1 MSVFILNKLSNIIE
15 NSKTI
20 SIFVIEIKQN
30 KMKLSEAKE
39 KYIQTWGTFATSW
52 GINRTMAQVHALL
65 LANGK
70 PLSTDEVMEL
80 LEISRGNA
88 NMNLRA
94 LMDWGIV
101 KKEFIKGDRKEYFT
115 AEKDVWFLF
124 KQITKERRKREIE
137 PVVSFLEELKNIE
150 DNDSA
155 EAKEFIK
162 LMDDFSNVT
171 NKINNIMDLAIKSDD
186 HWLVGKITNLLK

>member
-1 MSVFILNKLSNIIE
+1 
-15 NSKTI
+15 
-20 SIFVIEIKQN
+20 
-30 KMKLSEAKE
+30 MKLSEAKE
-39 KYIQTWGTFATSW
+39 KYIQTWGTFATNW

-65 LANGK
+65 LATGK
-70 PLSTDEVMEL
+70 PLSTDEVMEM

-101 KKEFIKGDRKEYFT
+101 KKEFVKGERKEYFV
-115 AEKDVWFLF
+115 AEKDVWYLF

-137 PVVSFLEELKNIE
+137 PVISFLEELKNIE
-150 DNDSA
+150 DNDSE

-162 LMDDFSNVT
+162 LMNDFSSVT
-171 NKINNIMDLAIKSDD
+171 GKINNIMDLAIKSDD

>member
-1 MSVFILNKLSNIIE
+1 M
-15 NSKTI
+15 T
-20 SIFVIEIKQN
+20 
-30 KMKLSEAKE
+30 LSEAKE
-39 KYIQTWGTFATSW
+39 KYIQTWGTFATNW

-65 LANGK
+65 IASER
-70 PLSTDEVMEL
+70 PLSTDEVMQQ

-101 KKEFIKGDRKEYFT
+101 RKEFVKGDRKEYFI
-115 AEKDVWFLF
+115 AEKDVWYLF

-137 PVVSFLEELKNIE
+137 PVISFLEELKDIE
-150 DNDSA
+150 DKDT
-155 EAKEFIK
+155 EGAKEFIK
-162 LMDDFSNVT
+162 LMNDFSSVT
-171 NKINNIMDLAIKSDD
+171 GKINNIMDLAIKSDD

>member
-1 MSVFILNKLSNIIE
+1 M
-15 NSKTI
+15 T
-20 SIFVIEIKQN
+20 
-30 KMKLSEAKE
+30 LSEAKE
-39 KYIQTWGTFATSW
+39 KYIQTWGTFATNW

-65 LANGK
+65 IASEK
-70 PLSTDEVMEL
+70 PLSTDEVMQQ

-88 NMNLRA
+88 NMNIRA

-101 KKEFIKGDRKEYFT
+101 KKEFVKGDRKEYFV

-137 PVVSFLEELKNIE
+137 PVISFLEELKDIE
-150 DNDSA
+150 DKDT
-155 EAKEFIK
+155 EGAKEFIR
-162 LMDDFSNVT
+162 LMNDFSTVT
-171 NKINNIMDLAIKSDD
+171 GKINNIMDLAIKSDD

>member
-1 MSVFILNKLSNIIE
+1 
-15 NSKTI
+15 
-20 SIFVIEIKQN
+20 
-30 KMKLSEAKE
+30 MKLSQAKE
-39 KYIQTWGTFATSW
+39 KYIQTWGTFATNW

-65 LANGK
+65 LATGK
-70 PLSTDEVMEL
+70 PLSTDEVMEQ

-101 KKEFIKGDRKEYFT
+101 RKEFVKGDRKEYFV

-137 PVVSFLEELKNIE
+137 PVISFLDELKNIE
-150 DNDSA
+150 DKDSE
-155 EAKEFIK
+155 EAKEFIR
-162 LMDDFSNVT
+162 LMEDFSSVT
-171 NKINNIMDLAIKSDD
+171 GKINNIMDLAIKSDD

>member
-1 MSVFILNKLSNIIE
+1 M
-15 NSKTI
+15 
-20 SIFVIEIKQN
+20 Q
-30 KMKLSEAKE
+30 LSEAKE
-39 KYIQTWGTFATSW
+39 KYIQTWGTFATNW

-65 LANGK
+65 LASGK
-70 PLSTDEVMEL
+70 ALSTDEVMEQ

-101 KKEFIKGDRKEYFT
+101 RKEFVKGERKEYFV
-115 AEKDVWFLF
+115 AEKDVWYLF

-137 PVVSFLEELKNIE
+137 PVISFLEELKNIE
-150 DNDSA
+150 DKDS
-155 EAKEFIK
+155 EGAKEFIR
-162 LMDDFSNVT
+162 LMDDFSSVT
-171 NKINNIMDLAIKSDD
+171 GKINNIMDLAIKSDD

>member
-1 MSVFILNKLSNIIE
+1 M
-15 NSKTI
+15 
-20 SIFVIEIKQN
+20 Q
-30 KMKLSEAKE
+30 LSEAKE
-39 KYIQTWGTFATSW
+39 KYIQTWGTFATNW

-65 LANGK
+65 LASGK
-70 PLSTDEVMEL
+70 ALSTDEVMEQ

-101 KKEFIKGDRKEYFT
+101 KKEFVKGDRKEYFI

-137 PVVSFLEELKNIE
+137 PVISFLEELKNIE
-150 DNDSA
+150 DRDSD

-162 LMDDFSNVT
+162 LMEDFSSVT
-171 NKINNIMDLAIKSDD
+171 GKINNIMDLAIKSDD

>member
-1 MSVFILNKLSNIIE
+1 
-15 NSKTI
+15 
-20 SIFVIEIKQN
+20 
-30 KMKLSEAKE
+30 MKLSEAKE
-39 KYIQTWGTFATSW
+39 KYIQTWGTFATNW

-65 LANGK
+65 ISSVK
-70 PLSTDEVMEL
+70 PLSTDEVMKQ

-101 KKEFIKGDRKEYFT
+101 RKEFVKGDRKEYFV
-115 AEKDVWFLF
+115 AEKDIWFLF

-137 PVVSFLEELKNIE
+137 PVIGFLEELKNI
-150 DNDSA
+150 DDKDSD
-155 EAKEFIK
+155 EAREFIR
-162 LMDDFSNVT
+162 LMEDFSSVT
-171 NKINNIMDLAIKSDD
+171 GKINNIMDLAIKSDD

>member
-1 MSVFILNKLSNIIE
+1 
-15 NSKTI
+15 
-20 SIFVIEIKQN
+20 
-30 KMKLSEAKE
+30 MKLTEAKE
-39 KYIQTWGTFATSW
+39 KYIQTWGTFATNW

-70 PLSTDEVMEL
+70 PLSTDDVMEQ

-88 NMNLRA
+88 NMNLRS
-94 LMDWGIV
+94 LMDWGIIR
-101 KKEFIKGDRKEYFT
+101 KELVKGDRKEYFV

-137 PVVSFLEELKNIE
+137 PVIAFLDDLKNIE
-150 DNDSA
+150 DKDSQ

-162 LMDDFSNVT
+162 LMEDFSSVT
-171 NKINNIMDLAIKSDD
+171 GKINNIMDLAIKSDD

>member
-1 MSVFILNKLSNIIE
+1 
-15 NSKTI
+15 
-20 SIFVIEIKQN
+20 
-30 KMKLSEAKE
+30 MKLSEAKE
-39 KYIQTWGTFATSW
+39 KYIQTWGTFATNW

-65 LANGK
+65 LASGK
-70 PLSTDEVMEL
+70 PLSTDEVMEQ

-94 LMDWGIV
+94 LIDWGIV
-101 KKEFIKGDRKEYFT
+101 RKEFIKGDRKEYFI
-115 AEKDVWFLF
+115 AEKDVWYLF

-137 PVVSFLEELKNIE
+137 PVISFLEELKNID
-150 DNDSA
+150 DNDSE

-162 LMDDFSNVT
+162 LMSDFSSVT
-171 NKINNIMDLAIKSDD
+171 GKINNIMDLAIKSDD

>member
-1 MSVFILNKLSNIIE
+1 M
-15 NSKTI
+15 
-20 SIFVIEIKQN
+20 Q
-30 KMKLSEAKE
+30 LSEAKE
-39 KYIQTWGTFATSW
+39 KYIQTWGTFATNW

-65 LANGK
+65 LASGK
-70 PLSTDEVMEL
+70 PLSTDEVMEQ

-101 KKEFIKGDRKEYFT
+101 KKEFVKGDRKEYFI

-137 PVVSFLEELKNIE
+137 PVISFLEELKDIE
-150 DNDSA
+150 DKESE

-162 LMDDFSNVT
+162 LMEDFSTVT
-171 NKINNIMDLAIKSDD
+171 GKINNIMDLAIKSDD

>member
-1 MSVFILNKLSNIIE
+1 M
-15 NSKTI
+15 
-20 SIFVIEIKQN
+20 Q
-30 KMKLSEAKE
+30 LSEAKE
-39 KYIQTWGTFATSW
+39 KYIQTWGTFATNW

-70 PLSTDEVMEL
+70 ALSTDEVMEQ

-88 NMNLRA
+88 NMNLRG

-101 KKEFIKGDRKEYFT
+101 KKELIKGDRKEYFY

-137 PVVSFLEELKNIE
+137 PVISFLEELKNIE
-150 DNDSA
+150 DKDSD

-162 LMDDFSNVT
+162 LMADFSSVT
-171 NKINNIMDLAIKSDD
+171 GKINNIMDLAIKSDD

>member
-1 MSVFILNKLSNIIE
+1 
-15 NSKTI
+15 
-20 SIFVIEIKQN
+20 
-30 KMKLSEAKE
+30 MKLSEAKE
-39 KYIQTWGTFATSW
+39 QYIQTWGTFATNW

-65 LANGK
+65 LTSSKA
-70 PLSTDEVMEL
+70 LSTDEVMEHL
-80 LEISRGNA
+80 QISRGNA
-88 NMNLRA
+88 NMNIRA

-101 KKEFIKGDRKEYFT
+101 KKELVRGERKEFFS
-115 AEKDVWFLF
+115 ADKDVWFLF

-137 PVVSFLEELKNIE
+137 PVVAFLEELKNVE
-150 DNDSA
+150 DDSD

-162 LMDDFSNVT
+162 LMYDFGNVT

>member
-1 MSVFILNKLSNIIE
+1 
-15 NSKTI
+15 
-20 SIFVIEIKQN
+20 
-30 KMKLSEAKE
+30 MKLSEAKE
-39 KYIQTWGTFATSW
+39 KYIQTWGTFATNW

-65 LANGK
+65 LASGK
-70 PLSTDEVMEL
+70 PLSTDEVMEQ

-94 LMDWGIV
+94 LIDWGIV
-101 KKEFIKGDRKEYFT
+101 KKEFVKGDRKEYFV

-137 PVVSFLEELKNIE
+137 PVISFLEELKNIE
-150 DNDSA
+150 DKDSA

-162 LMDDFSNVT
+162 LMEDFSSVT
-171 NKINNIMDLAIKSDD
+171 GKINNIMDLAIKSDD

>member
-1 MSVFILNKLSNIIE
+1 
-15 NSKTI
+15 
-20 SIFVIEIKQN
+20 
-30 KMKLSEAKE
+30 MKLSEAKE
-39 KYIQTWGTFATSW
+39 KYIQTWGTFATNW

-70 PLSTDEVMEL
+70 PLSTDEVMEQ

-94 LMDWGIV
+94 LIDWGIV
-101 KKEFIKGDRKEYFT
+101 KKEFVKGDRKEYFV
-115 AEKDVWFLF
+115 AEKDIWYLF

-137 PVVSFLEELKNIE
+137 PVISFLEELKNIE
-150 DNDSA
+150 DNDSQ

-162 LMDDFSNVT
+162 LMDDFSSVT
-171 NKINNIMDLAIKSDD
+171 GKINNIMDLAIKSDD

>member
-1 MSVFILNKLSNIIE
+1 
-15 NSKTI
+15 
-20 SIFVIEIKQN
+20 
-30 KMKLSEAKE
+30 MKLSEAKE

-150 DNDSA
+150 DSDSA

-171 NKINNIMDLAIKSDD
+171 SKINNIMDLAIKSDD

>member
-1 MSVFILNKLSNIIE
+1 
-15 NSKTI
+15 
-20 SIFVIEIKQN
+20 
-30 KMKLSEAKE
+30 MKLSEAKE
-39 KYIQTWGTFATSW
+39 KYIQTWGTFATNW

-65 LANGK
+65 LASDK
-70 PLSTDEVMEL
+70 PLSTDEVMEQ

-88 NMNLRA
+88 NMNLRG

-101 KKEFIKGDRKEYFT
+101 KKELIKGDRKEYFV

-137 PVVSFLEELKNIE
+137 PVISFLEELKEIDE
-150 DNDSA
+150 KDTP

-162 LMDDFSNVT
+162 LMEDFSSVT
-171 NKINNIMDLAIKSDD
+171 GKINNIMDLAIKSDD

>member
-1 MSVFILNKLSNIIE
+1 
-15 NSKTI
+15 
-20 SIFVIEIKQN
+20 
-30 KMKLSEAKE
+30 MKLSEAKE

-70 PLSTDEVMEL
+70 ALSTDEVMEL

-137 PVVSFLEELKNIE
+137 PVVAFLEELKNIE

-171 NKINNIMDLAIKSDD
+171 SKINNIMDLAIKSDD